1 MSKFQSTI
9 SVVAALASIFGAGAA
24 GWKLA
29 QDNEAKPPEPTA
41 QTSNYEQNINQLQ
54 TARTI
59 TGFSP
64 LYKLQSSRIKNPT
77 DITTITPMS
86 GWIEGDK
93 LWVDDAAFQLLSDNN
108 YLIPQDVCN
117 EVIDARFENYKKIK
131 VEKDDLNNL
140 SDFCNHLNKL
150 YTKQFVG

>member
-54 TARTI
+54 QEIADLKQQTKEEVVPQENVQLPQQTNVKQVPQTTVVVPARQVP
-59 TGFSP
+59 SAP
-64 LYKLQSSRIKNPT
+64 VAPPPPVPPT
-77 DITTITPMS
+77 PNVTP
-86 GWIEGDK
+86 
-93 LWVDDAAFQLLSDNN
+93 
-108 YLIPQDVCN
+108 
-117 EVIDARFENYKKIK
+117 
-131 VEKDDLNNL
+131 
-140 SDFCNHLNKL
+140 
-150 YTKQFVG
+150 